1 MLRLLPNVEGGAS
14 KEKKAVGRG
23 FELGAVR

>member
-1 MLRLLPNVEGGAS
+1 MLRLFPNVEGGAPNE
-14 KEKKAVGRG
+14 KEAVGRG